1 MGPRSVGDPAGLA
14 TRWGRLSTPRTYA
27 AYAESLGLR
36 GIRIDRPNQIAP
48 AWEAAFR
55 ADRPIVVEAVTDP
68 DVPPLPPHITLKQ
81 AAALSSSLLKGDPNR
96 RGVIRQTYR
105 DMIESW
111 KPHSG

>member
-81 AAALSSSLLKGDPNR
+81 AKAFGMSLLKHDSETPGILKQTLHQFFPG
-96 RGVIRQTYR
+96 RG
-105 DMIESW
+105 S
-111 KPHSG
+111 S